1 MLDFFGTIGGAIMA
15 PLYYVIS
22 AVLVGW
28 HKLFGSIFGPETGIA
43 WVLSIIGLTLVIR
56 IALIPL
62 FVLYRRIGLVNTPYS
77 VIILYTVAQL
87 PFATSMFRAFFDG
100 IPQDLEE
107 AATIDGASRLRAFL
121 LVVLPRAGPAIAAH
135 GGVFLA
141 RGSRYVQLEG
151 ADRARNVV
159 ARFPSVEDA
168 VACYNSPEYQ
178 AALDHARNAA
188 ERDLVIV
195 EENPA

>member
-1 MLDFFGTIGGAIMA
+1 MTAL
-15 PLYYVIS
+15 
-22 AVLVGW
+22 W
-28 HKLFGSIFGPETGIA
+28 IA
-43 WVLSIIGLTLVIR
+43 H
-56 IALIPL
+56 
-62 FVLYRRIGLVNTPYS
+62 VNVTNPDAY
-77 VIILYTVAQL
+77 
-87 PFATSMFRAFFDG
+87 
-100 IPQDLEE
+100 LEY
-107 AATIDGASRLRAFL
+107 ARL
-121 LVVLPRAGPAIAAH
+121 AGPAIAAH

-151 ADRARNVV
+151 NDRARNVV

-168 VACYNSPEYQ
+168 VACYHSSEYQ